1 MKLEGDHWTVNA
13 YRGYVIRGGFGRNP
27 ENLCRFLRVILI
39 WAPIRWFF
47 YPKVKGGPPPCVI
60 LLLIAFL
67 VGIVALMVLGVR
79 EVYVQQGISG
89 FYPSTT
95 AWYVTGAFMLLG
107 ASAIAGTGIY
117 DLWKKTHGTAESGA
131 MCPFIEVDGG
141 LFDPPVI
148 EDRTVT
154 PEEAFF
160 DKLHEALEV
169 YEKRESNG

>member
-1 MKLEGDHWTVNA
+1 MKLEGDHWTVNV
-13 YRGYVIRGGFGRNP
+13 YRGYVTRGGFGRNP

-47 YPKVKGGPPPCVI
+47 IAKDKLSPPPVVIMLLCV
-60 LLLIAFL
+60 F
-67 VGIVALMVLGVR
+67 VAGVMVVATLGAK
-79 EVYVQQGISG
+79 EVYDHSG
-89 FYPSTT
+89 VAAFYPSTT
-95 AWYVTGAFMLLG
+95 AWYVTGAVILFI
-107 ASAIAGTGIY
+107 ASLIAGSGIY

-141 LFDPPVI
+141 LFEPPVV

-160 DKLHEALEV
+160 DKLHEAVEE
-169 YEKRESNG
+169 YEKRKTDG